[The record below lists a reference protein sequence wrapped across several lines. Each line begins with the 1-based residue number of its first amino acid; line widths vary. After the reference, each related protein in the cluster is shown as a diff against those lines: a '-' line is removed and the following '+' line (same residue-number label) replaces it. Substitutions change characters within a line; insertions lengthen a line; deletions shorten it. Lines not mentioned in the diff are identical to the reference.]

1 MLRYA
6 ILSSVYKLYNENC
19 IRHWILAGNKQI
31 GLKIFLQNHSIVQIF
46 FHARSINRMLS
57 IPEHY
62 MKKGNQ
68 KGIKCKFVYESA
80 SSNLACK

>member
-6 ILSSVYKLYNENC
+6 ILSSVDKLYNENF
-19 IRHWILAGNKQI
+19 IRQWISPGKKQI
-31 GLKIFLQNHSIVQIF
+31 GLKIFQQNHSIVQIS
-46 FHARSINRMLS
+46 FHLRSIKRMLS

-62 MKKGNQ
+62 MKKENQ
-68 KGIKCKFVYESA
+68 KGIKCKFVYGAA